1 MSYPSMTRRKGE
13 GWEAS
18 LSQSSSRPV
27 SSQVCRHLEHRHV
40 LLRVCEQRV
49 EREGLHSGLHDGR
62 GRGGQRESCLGHHAV
77 LEVGHEVVE
86 GEVGVSVRYGSKVN
100 LEGGINGG
108 KVRGKREWNQ
118 EMEVEATLFCAHPV
132 MVMRVS
138 E

>member
-62 GRGGQRESCLGHHAV
+62 GGGGEGVGRLGHHAV
-77 LEVGHEVVE
+77 LEVGYEVVE
-86 GEVGVSVRYGSKVN
+86 GEVGVFLRR
-100 LEGGINGG
+100 L
-108 KVRGKREWNQ
+108 KRAEQQQIAGTCSPRAPPHAADGVGTWWY
-118 EMEVEATLFCAHPV
+118 ASWFACA
-132 MVMRVS
+132 
-138 E
+138 

>member
-1 MSYPSMTRRKGE
+1 MLLM
-13 GWEAS
+13 AS
-18 LSQSSSRPV
+18 ARGGMHHGLHAPEEHNCNKQLAHV
-27 SSQVCRHLEHRHV
+27 HLEHRHV
-40 LLRVCEQRV
+40 LLRVGEQRV

-62 GRGGQRESCLGHHAV
+62 RRGGQRESCLGHHAV